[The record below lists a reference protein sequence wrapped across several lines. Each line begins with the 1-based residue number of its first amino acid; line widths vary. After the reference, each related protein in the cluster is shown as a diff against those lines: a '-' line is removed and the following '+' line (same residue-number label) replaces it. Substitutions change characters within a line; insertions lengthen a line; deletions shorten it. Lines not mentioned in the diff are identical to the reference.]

1 MTSYETIY
9 SRCLAKLEDPT
20 LLQLPE
26 EDLEEMLHNHML
38 SAIAKH
44 RQCDHDLSD
53 RDEELK
59 QFNSDLT
66 DLELEILAILMLR
79 EWISVRLH
87 SVTNVLPVFSGKETK
102 WFSQAAHIAELRAM
116 DEALKLEAQQLSRDW
131 TYTNNDYFND

>member
-26 EDLEEMLHNHML
+26 EDLENVLHDYML

-44 RQCDHDLSD
+44 RKCEHDLSD
-53 RDEELK
+53 RDDRLK
-59 QFNSDLT
+59 QFNSDLST
-66 DLELEILAILMLR
+66 LEIEILAILMLR

-87 SVTNVLPVFSGKETK
+87 SVTNVLQVFSGKETK
-102 WFSQAAHIAELRAM
+102 WFSQASHIAELRAM

-131 TYTNNDYFND
+131 TYTNNDYFD

>member
-26 EDLEEMLHNHML
+26 EDLEEMLHDYML

-44 RQCDHDLSD
+44 RKCDHDLSD

-66 DLELEILAILMLR
+66 DLELEIIAILMLR

-87 SVTNVLPVFSGKETK
+87 SVTNVLQVFSGKETK
-102 WFSQAAHIAELRAM
+102 WFSQASHIAELRAM

-131 TYTNNDYFND
+131 TYQNNSYFD

>member
-1 MTSYETIY
+1 MTLYSTIY

-20 LLQLPE
+20 LLQLSD
-26 EDLEEMLHNHML
+26 EDLEEMLHDYML

-59 QFNSDLT
+59 QFNSNLT
-66 DLELEILAILMLR
+66 DLEIEILAILMLR

-87 SVTNVLPVFSGKETK
+87 SVTNVLQVFSGKETK
-102 WFSQAAHIAELRAM
+102 WFSQAQHIAELRAM

-131 TYTNNDYFND
+131 TYQNNDYFND

>member
-1 MTSYETIY
+1 MGAPYETIY

-26 EDLEEMLHNHML
+26 EDLEEMLHDYML

-53 RDEELK
+53 RDDELK

-66 DLELEILAILMLR
+66 DLEVEILAILMLLPM
-79 EWISVRLH
+79 IASMGTGNKLDP
-87 SVTNVLPVFSGKETK
+87 TNLENYDPKMPQ
-102 WFSQAAHIAELRAM
+102 QALVAAFR
-116 DEALKLEAQQLSRDW
+116 K
-131 TYTNNDYFND
+131 YNK